1 MSHLSNWDLGLSE
14 GPTEFTAGRPRA
26 THGAVEDTC
35 PEARVGL
42 PPVVSARSSCFT
54 KPDIFLNLEFWR
66 SQLPS
71 LSIIQLLRPV
81 EPDLGQHVRLPELPE
96 GARLTVFAHQWLLVT
111 ADPWVLDALTN
122 GLRLEF
128 QNSDFSHFSFKPTP
142 ILRVP
147 VKALPLDEE
156 VSSSGKREQST

>member
-1 MSHLSNWDLGLSE
+1 M
-14 GPTEFTAGRPRA
+14 
-26 THGAVEDTC
+26 
-35 PEARVGL
+35 
-42 PPVVSARSSCFT
+42 
-54 KPDIFLNLEFWR
+54 
-66 SQLPS
+66 
-71 LSIIQLLRPV
+71 